1 MTIFQCVVY
10 YAVPLTT
17 IFAFYALMARR
28 LFQSA
33 ASLPGEQEGHGPA
46 RNRQV
51 GSDQPGLAQGHA
63 QGAQGF
69 RQIHVCLCGEVCRAD
84 RALRTTAVRRAG
96 PGLAW
101 PCLARLTANTRK
113 FDWFSCLRGPTA
125 SACLPGAVRAGY
137 VEGALPEI
145 GPGPLGLRCCCG
157 AARGRT
163 RPRIHCRTAPDSQWP
178 VARGRTAGFDISR
191 PGKPRTINV

>member
-1 MTIFQCVVY
+1 MAPGQEACFPFQPSWRCPMTIFQCVVY

-69 RQIHVCLCGEVCRAD
+69 RQIYVCLCGEVCRAD
-84 RALRTTAVRRAG
+84 RALRTTAVHRAG
-96 PGLAW
+96 PGLA
-101 PCLARLTANTRK
+101 LSGST
-113 FDWFSCLRGPTA
+113 
-125 SACLPGAVRAGY
+125 
-137 VEGALPEI
+137 
-145 GPGPLGLRCCCG
+145 
-157 AARGRT
+157 
-163 RPRIHCRTAPDSQWP
+163 DSQHAQ
-178 VARGRTAGFDISR
+178 V
-191 PGKPRTINV
+191 